1 MVRGKSWAKPR
12 TFCRVASSF
21 VTPHCGPLTGRE
33 VIHPPIPPTLYSHVV
48 SIKSTQNR
56 YSVFATHP
64 CTAAAAATCAVSTGH
79 VLGCSQRAGLH
90 FRPPAAAMQRKGR
103 FSLLGAF
110 VSVRREMT
118 TELGMRPLSLT
129 CLQRLLLTP
138 TLPPLILHMILRRRL
153 TLILVLEF
161 FFLPL

>member
-1 MVRGKSWAKPR
+1 M
-12 TFCRVASSF
+12 
-21 VTPHCGPLTGRE
+21 
-33 VIHPPIPPTLYSHVV
+33 
-48 SIKSTQNR
+48 
-56 YSVFATHP
+56 
-64 CTAAAAATCAVSTGH
+64 STGH

-153 TLILVLEF
+153 TLILVLDSF
-161 FFLPL
+161 FFFAFVGAYRVCFFSLSLFVSVLPRLLTWRACTWRARHSQPPLRYQTSAISEISKPKVD

>member
-56 YSVFATHP
+56 YSIFATHP
-64 CTAAAAATCAVSTGH
+64 STH
-79 VLGCSQRAGLH
+79 PREHKPFTPCKLSN
-90 FRPPAAAMQRKGR
+90 PPARTQTLTPPLKVSYFDNMSDLTLEAVISTSS
-103 FSLLGAF
+103 SL
-110 VSVRREMT
+110 SV
-118 TELGMRPLSLT
+118 
-129 CLQRLLLTP
+129 LLLHRHLL
-138 TLPPLILHMILRRRL
+138 LPPPLPPPSSPFLSYSSSSMLS
-153 TLILVLEF
+153 TLGRT
-161 FFLPL
+161 